1 MQRIVAALDLAKCCV
16 TLSPTL
22 LIFMKISPYI
32 LLSLTSLFWSLNF
45 IIGKIV
51 SDVIP
56 PNSVSFLRWLL
67 PFLLFLPLNWKEIK
81 IHKAIFL
88 NRWGL
93 ILLLG
98 ATGYCL
104 NSIGVYEAVRFTTTI
119 NTSVINAFNPVLIAV
134 AGYLLYRERITKFQL
149 LGFILSL
156 TGVLCIIFQGKWK
169 LLLDLRSNVGDL
181 FMLGSISVFSVHA
194 VVYRQKA
201 PGFPERPM
209 FPLMMLGG
217 LLVTL
222 PLVLLEGQAYH
233 WAWIGQLK
241 AIHVVGILCLNIFPS
256 VLAYRFWNSALRKV
270 SANKVGIFLYL
281 VPVYTTIIS
290 VLFLKERLRLFQIFG
305 GLLIFAGVMLV
316 TRGAFI
322 RRTSEAAKQ

>member
-1 MQRIVAALDLAKCCV
+1 
-16 TLSPTL
+16 
-22 LIFMKISPYI
+22 MKISPYI

-56 PNSVSFLRWLL
+56 PTSVSFLRWLP

-81 IHKAIFL
+81 AHRTLFPDH
-88 NRWGL
+88 WGL

-104 NSIGVYEAVRFTTTI
+104 NSISVYEAVRFTTTI

-134 AGYLLYRERITKFQL
+134 TGYLLYRERITRAQF

-156 TGVLCIIFQGKWK
+156 AGVLCIIFKGQWK
-169 LLLDLRSNVGDL
+169 LLLGLKFNVGDL
-181 FMLGSISVFSVHA
+181 FMLASVSVWSIHT

-201 PGFPERPM
+201 PGFPEEPM

-222 PLVLLEGQAYH
+222 PLAMGENQFNH
-233 WAWIGQLK
+233 WAWVGK
-241 AIHVVGILCLNIFPS
+241 VRAIHGMGILCLNIFPS

-281 VPVYTTIIS
+281 IPVYTTVIS
-290 VLFLKERLRLFQIFG
+290 ILFLGEHLRVYQILG
-305 GLLIFAGVMLV
+305 GLMIFSGVLLV
-316 TRGAFI
+316 TRRDSTG
-322 RRTSEAAKQ
+322 RVSEG